1 MMVVDVATRPTF
13 SAGKPRRLFE
23 RRYEPTLAL
32 WPNYDVTSDGQRF
45 LVVKTLDQ
53 DPTPPQ
59 INVVLNWFDE
69 LKRLVPT
76 GRTD

>member
-1 MMVVDVATRPTF
+1 MSVTVQ
-13 SAGKPRRLFE
+13 AGGSFVSSKPRRLFE
-23 RRYEPTLAL
+23 QRYEPTLAL

-45 LVVKTLDQ
+45 LVVKNLEQ